1 MEYIRLFFVFLW
13 LKKFSFCIF
22 VLVFEVNVY
31 SFVRKNL
38 LKFIDEVIVIKGIR
52 VEFIIFDN

>member
-22 VLVFEVNVY
+22 VLVFDVNVY
-31 SFVRKNL
+31 SFVKKNL
-38 LKFIDEVIVIKGIR
+38 LKFMEEVIVIKRIR
-52 VEFIIFDN
+52 VKYLSN

>member
-1 MEYIRLFFVFLW
+1 MEYIRLFFVFLL
-13 LKKFSFCIF
+13 LKKLSFCIF
-22 VLVFEVNVY
+22 VLVFDVNVY
-31 SFVRKNL
+31 SFVKKNL